1 MNRTHLAT
9 FETSAQGLG
18 CMGMSEFYGP
28 TDWDAS
34 VATIHRAIE
43 LGVTM
48 IDTADVYG
56 AGHNEVLVGRAID
69 GRRDRVEIATKFG
82 IVRTGGDDA
91 RTIRGDAAYVK
102 RSCDTSLLR
111 LGIDVID
118 LYYIHRPPENVE
130 VEETIGAMADLVT
143 AGKVRFLGVSE
154 FDGELLRR
162 AHAVHPITAM
172 QSEYSIWTR
181 DAEHAAPVMSEL
193 GIGLVAYS
201 PLGRGFLTG
210 ALDRARLDASD
221 SRNNNPRMSGEAGD
235 ANQKIADTVVS
246 IAGEIGAE
254 PAQVALAWVYA
265 QAERLGVKIVT
276 IPGTKRVKW
285 LEQNAGAMDVTLDDD
300 ALARLDA
307 VGDQVVGPRYA
318 PAR

>member
-43 LGVTM
+43 LGVTLL
-48 IDTADVYG
+48 DTADVYG
-56 AGHNEVLVGRAID
+56 AGHNEVLVGRAIH
-69 GRRDRVEIATKFG
+69 GRRDQVEIATKFG
-82 IVRTGGDDA
+82 IVRTSGDDA
-91 RTIRGDAAYVK
+91 RTVRGDAAYVK

-118 LYYIHRPPENVE
+118 LYYIHRPPQNVE

-181 DAEHAAPVMSEL
+181 DAERVAPVMSEL

-210 ALDRARLDASD
+210 ALDRAALDASD
-221 SRNNNPRMSGEAGD
+221 SRNSNPRISGEAGD

-254 PAQVALAWVYA
+254 PAQVALAWVYS
-265 QAERLGVKIVT
+265 QAERLGVTIVT

-285 LEQNAGAMDVTLDDD
+285 LEQNAGAMTVTLDPD
-300 ALARLDA
+300 ALAQLDA

>member
-1 MNRTHLAT
+1 
-9 FETSAQGLG
+9 
-18 CMGMSEFYGP
+18 
-28 TDWDAS
+28 
-34 VATIHRAIE
+34 V
-43 LGVTM
+43 
-48 IDTADVYG
+48 
-56 AGHNEVLVGRAID
+56 EV
-69 GRRDRVEIATKFG
+69 ATKFG
-82 IVRTGGDDA
+82 IDRTAGESA
-91 RTIRGDAAYVK
+91 RRIRGAAGYVK

-118 LYYIHRPPENVE
+118 LYYIHRPPEDVE

-154 FDGELLRR
+154 FDGDLLRR

-181 DAEHAAPVMSEL
+181 EVEAYAPVMSEL

-210 ALDRARLDASD
+210 ALDRANMDERDF
-221 SRNNNPRMSGEAGD
+221 RKHNPRIAGEAGD
-235 ANQKIADTVVS
+235 ANQKIAETIID
-246 IAGEIGAE
+246 IAGELGAA

-265 QAERLGVKIVT
+265 QAERLGVTIVA

-285 LEQNAGAMDVTLDDD
+285 LEQNVGAMDVTLDDD
-300 ALARLDA
+300 ALARLGVLAGQA
-307 VGDQVVGPRYA
+307 VGERYA
-318 PAR
+318 QPR